1 MRVIRVQP
9 PFVPDVRYAVTQA
22 RRKAEW
28 ERQVFT
34 EFTTVTGLQVV
45 LGSMESRPSPEPDIL
60 CELAD
65 RGRIAFELVNLADED
80 LMRTIAHAIRGET
93 GGVCAQNTERRSV
106 WRSDA

>member
-1 MRVIRVQP
+1 MYVADP
-9 PFVPDVRYAVTQA
+9 PYLRRGITQVD
-22 RRKAEW
+22 W
-28 ERQVFT
+28 VGIGLLT
-34 EFTTVTGLQVV
+34 LGLTGLQVV

-93 GGVCAQNTERRSV
+93 GGVWFGDPRL
-106 WRSDA
+106 